1 MPGTCGG
8 ISAPILN
15 LADQYLHAYIMP
27 KQTRSGRRQTIQ
39 SNTYRFFV
47 DSGAIHGRDVLLE
60 DAELAHQ
67 IGTVLRLRPGEI
79 ITLLDNSGWQHVV
92 ALHTVERGRVA
103 GTVERKELAG
113 GEPRTKLTLYVAL
126 MRPERFEWVLQK
138 GTELGVSA
146 FVPLICERSTI
157 ADADELSANK
167 LERWN
172 RIMREA
178 AEQSRRG
185 KLPRLAPALFLPAA
199 CDQAAQRGTALL
211 LWEGGGVRSLRSVLQ
226 HNMGQADMNAQ
237 QLPSA
242 LSAPLPLAPIPPPHP
257 FSVALFSGPEGGFS
271 ASEFETALRY
281 DMIAVTLGPRT
292 LRAETAP
299 IVATA
304 AILYEMGDL
313 E

>member
-1 MPGTCGG
+1 
-8 ISAPILN
+8 
-15 LADQYLHAYIMP
+15 MP
-27 KQTRSGRRQTIQ
+27 KHTRPTRRQTIQ

-47 DSGAIHGRDVLLE
+47 DSDAIHGRDVLLE
-60 DAELAHQ
+60 DGELAHQ
-67 IGTVLRLRPGEI
+67 IGSVLRLRPGEK

-146 FVPLICERSTI
+146 FVPLICERSMI

-199 CDQAAQRGTALL
+199 CDHAAQRGTALL

-226 HNMGQADMNAQ
+226 HNMGQGDKEKRRQGDKEQ
-237 QLPSA
+237 QHLPAS
-242 LSAPLPLAPIPPPHP
+242 LSPLLPVSLSPAHP

-299 IVATA
+299 IVATS

>member
-1 MPGTCGG
+1 
-8 ISAPILN
+8 
-15 LADQYLHAYIMP
+15 MP
-27 KQTRSGRRQTIQ
+27 KHTRPARRQTIQ

-60 DAELAHQ
+60 DGELAHQ
-67 IGTVLRLRPGEI
+67 IGTVLRLRPGEK

-113 GEPRTKLTLYVAL
+113 GEPRTKITLYIAL

-211 LWEGGGVRSLRSVLQ
+211 LWEGGGVPSLRSVLQ
-226 HNMGQADMNAQ
+226 KSVEQADKQTSRQADKQ
-237 QLPSA
+237 QQYLPVSSSPTHPVS
-242 LSAPLPLAPIPPPHP
+242 LSPAHP

>member
-1 MPGTCGG
+1 
-8 ISAPILN
+8 
-15 LADQYLHAYIMP
+15 MP
-27 KQTRSGRRQTIQ
+27 KRTRTPQRQTVS

-47 DSGAIHGRDVLLE
+47 DAGAFDGRSVQID

-67 IGTVLRLRPGEI
+67 IGTVLRLRAGERV
-79 ITLLDNSGWQHVV
+79 TLLDNCGWQYTV
-92 ALHTVERGRVA
+92 AIEQAERGRVA
-103 GTVERKELAG
+103 GVVERKELAG
-113 GEPRTKLTLYVAL
+113 GEPRTKIALYVAL

-157 ADADELSANK
+157 ADADALSEHK
-167 LERWN
+167 LDRWR
-172 RIMREA
+172 RIIREA

-185 KLPRLAPALFLPAA
+185 KLPRLAPAGMLPAA
-199 CDQAAQRGTALL
+199 CDQAAKRGTALL
-211 LWEGGGVRSLRSVLQ
+211 LWEGAGGVPSLR
-226 HNMGQADMNAQ
+226 QALHHARQ
-237 QLPSA
+237 GHTPPEQLEGHSDA
-242 LSAPLPLAPIPPPHP
+242 NRGMP

-271 ASEFETALRY
+271 TSEFETAVRY
-281 DMIAVTLGPRT
+281 GMIAVTLGPRT

-299 IVATA
+299 IAASA

>member
-1 MPGTCGG
+1 MRNT
-8 ISAPILN
+8 
-15 LADQYLHAYIMP
+15 HMP
-27 KQTRSGRRQTIQ
+27 KRSRPPRRQTIQ

-47 DSGAIHGRDVLLE
+47 DSGAIHGRDVLIE
-60 DAELAHQ
+60 DGELAHQ
-67 IGTVLRLRPGEI
+67 VGTVLRLRAGQH
-79 ITLLDNSGWQHVV
+79 ITLLDNSGWQFVV
-92 ALHTVERGRVA
+92 ALGAVERDRVA
-103 GTVERKELAG
+103 GTVERKELASS
-113 GEPRTKLTLYVAL
+113 EPRTKLTLYVAL
-126 MRPERFEWVLQK
+126 LRPERFEWVLQK

-157 ADADELSANK
+157 ADADALSANK

-172 RIMREA
+172 RIVREA

-185 KLPRLAPALFLPAA
+185 KLPRLAPAVFFPAA
-199 CDQAAQRGTALL
+199 CDHAAQRGTALL
-211 LWEGGGVRSLRSVLQ
+211 LWEGSGVPSLRSVLQ
-226 HNMGQADMNAQ
+226 NTDRGSEAASGPGGEHVSPPGP
-237 QLPSA
+237 LT
-242 LSAPLPLAPIPPPHP
+242 LSPLHP
-257 FSVALFSGPEGGFS
+257 FSIALFSGPEGGFS

-299 IVATA
+299 LAATS

>member
-1 MPGTCGG
+1 
-8 ISAPILN
+8 
-15 LADQYLHAYIMP
+15 MP
-27 KQTRSGRRQTIQ
+27 KHTRPARRQTIQ

-47 DSGAIHGRDVLLE
+47 DSGVIHGRDVLLE
-60 DAELAHQ
+60 DGELAHQ
-67 IGTVLRLRPGEI
+67 IGTVLRLRPGEK
-79 ITLLDNSGWQHVV
+79 ITLLDNSGWQHIV

-172 RIMREA
+172 RIIREA

-185 KLPRLAPALFLPAA
+185 KLPRLTPALFLPAA

-226 HNMGQADMNAQ
+226 HNMGQADKDPQ
-237 QLPSA
+237 HLPIS
-242 LSAPLPLAPIPPPHP
+242 LSPALPLSPPHP
-257 FSVALFSGPEGGFS
+257 FSVALFSGPAGGFS
-271 ASEFETALRY
+271 AGEFETALRY

-299 IVATA
+299 IVATS
-304 AILYEMGDL
+304 AIFYEMGDL

>member
-1 MPGTCGG
+1 
-8 ISAPILN
+8 
-15 LADQYLHAYIMP
+15 MP
-27 KQTRSGRRQTIQ
+27 KHTRPARRQTIQ

-47 DSGAIHGRDVLLE
+47 DSGAIHGREVLID

-67 IGTVLRLRPGEI
+67 IGTVLRLRPGEK

-113 GEPRTKLTLYVAL
+113 GEPRTKITLYVAL

-157 ADADELSANK
+157 ADADELSVTK

-172 RIMREA
+172 RIVREA

-211 LWEGGGVRSLRSVLQ
+211 LWEGGGVPSLRSVLQ
-226 HNMGQADMNAQ
+226 KTEGRGDTETRRHGDKV
-237 QLPSA
+237 
-242 LSAPLPLAPIPPPHP
+242 PLPLSPSPLLPSSPPPASLASPAHP

-271 ASEFETALRY
+271 ASEFETAQRY

>member
-1 MPGTCGG
+1 
-8 ISAPILN
+8 
-15 LADQYLHAYIMP
+15 MP
-27 KQTRSGRRQTIQ
+27 KHARPARRQTIQ

-47 DSGAIHGRDVLLE
+47 DSGAIHGRDVLL
-60 DAELAHQ
+60 DDSELAHQ
-67 IGTVLRLRPGEI
+67 IATVLRLRPGDK

-92 ALHTVERGRVA
+92 ALESVERGRVA

-167 LERWN
+167 LERWQ
-172 RIMREA
+172 RIIREA
-178 AEQSRRG
+178 AEQARRG
-185 KLPRLAPALFLPAA
+185 KLPRLAPALFFPAA

-211 LWEGGGVRSLRSVLQ
+211 LWEGAGVLSLRQVLQ
-226 HNMGQADMNAQ
+226 NTERKGDALDARAGDHGSPAHPVS
-237 QLPSA
+237 PS
-242 LSAPLPLAPIPPPHP
+242 PNHP

-271 ASEFETALRY
+271 ASEFATALRY

-299 IVATA
+299 VVATS